1 MVHPQTNIKHINLQ
15 FSCTIQFQG
24 NFSDVDMRT
33 DNYQVGEV
41 LKNVRMII
49 IIYFHFIIVQLC
61 NNKNYIFLFF
71 LLTCAQSHAP

>member
-1 MVHPQTNIKHINLQ
+1 MVHPQTNIKHNILQ

-24 NFSDVDMRT
+24 NFSDVDMKT

-49 IIYFHFIIVQLC
+49 MIYFHFIIVQLC
-61 NNKNYIFLFF
+61 NNKNDIFLFF